1 LGHVVPGRESC
12 EDDTAV
18 VQFWVYDRGSH
29 LDSMPSPHLV
39 SFDNMLMRDRE
50 VWDISK
56 TNWFNRA
63 VDRVK
68 DDAQVQELLGD
79 PKKITAYGEQ
89 TNNKW
94 AVARPIA

>member
-1 LGHVVPGRESC
+1 MYTEVF
-12 EDDTAV
+12 A
-18 VQFWVYDRGSH
+18 
-29 LDSMPSPHLV
+29 LD
-39 SFDNMLMRDRE
+39 
-50 VWDISK
+50 SK

-63 VDRVK
+63 VDKVK
-68 DDAQVQELLGD
+68 DDAKVQELLGD